1 MRHALPSTRYRR
13 LRVLTILAALVAL
26 ASIGL
31 QAHAATEQPAQA
43 AAPVVSGA

>member
-1 MRHALPSTRYRR
+1 MSGAEL
-13 LRVLTILAALVAL
+13 LLAGILAALVAL

-31 QAHAATEQPAQA
+31 QAHAATAQPAQA

>member
-1 MRHALPSTRYRR
+1 MRHSLPSARYRR

-31 QAHAATEQPAQA
+31 QAHAATPQPAQA
-43 AAPVVSGA
+43 VTPVVSGA

>member
-31 QAHAATEQPAQA
+31 QAHAGTAQPAQA